1 MIDNIVIEGFILLY
15 MGSSIYLF
23 FKEIDEE
30 KHKEDFRKHMNKIYG
45 GKIMFDKKEMKLVKF
60 EQIRKYFANGEK
72 VFMVM
77 EDGQLVEMDINTDW
91 QLLFF
96 HQLRG
101 GAVADLSVYPGAF
114 PVRAGSDE
122 TDGARAGLSQ
132 AGTRAGDNKA
142 GSTPNDT
149 SSGLRFAT

>member
-23 FKEIDEE
+23 FKEIDEV
-30 KHKEDFRKHMNKIYG
+30 KRKEDFQKHMNKIYG

-60 EQIRKYFANGEK
+60 DQIRKYLANGED

-77 EDGQLVEMDINTDW
+77 DDGQLVEMNINTDW

-101 GAVADLSVYPGAF
+101 GAFAVY
-114 PVRAGSDE
+114 RKKWN
-122 TDGARAGLSQ
+122 GL
-132 AGTRAGDNKA
+132 GTFSKDIHIGNWSFNISHKEKGGDDNVSASK
-142 GSTPNDT
+142 
-149 SSGLRFAT
+149 